1 MTATMRAVGELT
13 DPRDRKRYYF
23 EKPLAGHVIT
33 AVIKMCFDLLAER
46 HVQGVENLPA
56 TGPAILIANHMTN
69 FDVIPMQLGVPRT
82 IFFMGKEELFRN
94 PALDWGF
101 RQLGGFPVCR
111 GAGDE
116 WAMNHA
122 KKVLQHG
129 QVLGI
134 FPEGTRSKG
143 KGLARA
149 RSGAARLALA
159 CNVPIVPMG
168 LHGTQYMFRNFP
180 RRTPVWARL
189 GAPIYP
195 HPDETPQELT
205 QRMMEALA
213 ALLPV
218 ESRGVYG

>member
-1 MTATMRAVGELT
+1 MTATIEAVGELT
-13 DPRDRKRYYF
+13 DPRERKRYYF
-23 EKPLAGHVIT
+23 KKPLAGHAIT
-33 AVIKMCFDLLAER
+33 AGLQMGFDLFAVR
-46 HVQGVENLPA
+46 RVQDVENLPA

-69 FDVIPMQLGVPRT
+69 FDVIPIQVGVPRT

-94 PALDWGF
+94 PALDWAL

-122 KKVLQHG
+122 KKVLRHG

-143 KGLARA
+143 QGLARA

-159 CNVPIVPMG
+159 CNAPIVPMG
-168 LHGTQYMFRNFP
+168 LHGTQYMLRQFP

-189 GAPIYP
+189 GPPIYP
-195 HPDETPQELT
+195 RADESPQELT
-205 QRMMEALA
+205 QRMMMALA
-213 ALLPV
+213 ALLPP
-218 ESRGVYG
+218 ESRGVYR